1 MHFALLTWSRADLSF
16 DVAAVRPHPSVAVST
31 HARLMQVLRKVNVPM
46 LIAWLATLAGVCW
59 PVSSRA
65 AGGHHAVDDAS
76 ILDAGQCQV
85 ELWAEQGSRH
95 VLQHVGPACR
105 VADVELGLNLERSA
119 MGTGA
124 STGSAG
130 AQIKWAADVQPGL
143 AVGMVWAAGWQGAT
157 ARFTGQTL
165 LLPVSWSPREGL
177 DLHVNV
183 GREWRP
189 HAADGEHRA
198 DVERL
203 GAALEWKATLHGQA
217 LVEWWRDSGGP
228 QARVGW
234 RYAIRDG
241 LSVDASRAESL
252 RHSRSG
258 WWTVGLN
265 WVFAR

>member
-85 ELWAEQGSRH
+85 ELWAEQASRH

-124 STGSAG
+124 ATGSAG

-143 AVGMVWAAGWQGAT
+143 AVGMVWAAGWQST
-157 ARFTGQTL
+157 SARFTGQTL
-165 LLPVSWSPREGL
+165 LLPVSWSPREDL

-183 GREWRP
+183 GRDLRP
-189 HAADGEHRA
+189 HAADVG
-198 DVERL
+198 RL
-203 GAALEWKATLHGQA
+203 GAALEWKPTANGQA
-217 LVEWWRDSGGP
+217 LVEWWRDSSGP

-234 RYAIRDG
+234 RYVISRG
-241 LSVDASRAESL
+241 LSVDLSRAESL
-252 RHSRSG
+252 RQSRAG
-258 WWTVGLN
+258 WWTAGLN
-265 WVFAR
+265 GVFGL